1 MGADAGAVAGHV
13 LSVQSRDQ
21 RALGEAGPAIHRAGC
36 SGVCLLRAAVLR
48 AGAGMFYLCCG
59 GITTKGAFPKNYN
72 LVRRGIQVA
81 ERLSVT
87 LRSDL
92 FEAFLRRE
100 IGFFDRPE
108 NSTGMLHTQLLQMHT
123 ANDVVHG
130 GVDVYHCLIYSYFA
144 ANLTTRLANE
154 PRLVDMGFG
163 NSVARQMQVLSTLL
177 ISLVIGFT
185 ASWQIVLVVI
195 ACLPLNIC
203 SAVVQSA
210 VASGQ
215 Q

>member
-1 MGADAGAVAGHV
+1 MLARSQDLFYQSSHEIRVRSERQALLYIALAAVAFV
-13 LSVQSRDQ
+13 SSSLQ
-21 RALGEAGPAIHRAGC
+21 
-36 SGVCLLRAAVLR
+36 
-48 AGAGMFYLCCG
+48 FYG
-59 GITTKGAFPKNYN
+59 QAQ
-72 LVRRGIQVA
+72 VRRAFTTANILRSTINCLYIIGPLVQIA

-92 FEAFLRRE
+92 FEAFLCRE

-108 NSTGMLHTQLLQMHT
+108 NSTGTIIETTLVDISIFRLNL
-123 ANDVVHG
+123 ASSCASVV
-130 GVDVYHCLIYSYFA
+130 

-163 NSVARQMQVLSTLL
+163 NSVARQVQVLSTLL

-185 ASWQIVLVVI
+185 ASWQIALVVI